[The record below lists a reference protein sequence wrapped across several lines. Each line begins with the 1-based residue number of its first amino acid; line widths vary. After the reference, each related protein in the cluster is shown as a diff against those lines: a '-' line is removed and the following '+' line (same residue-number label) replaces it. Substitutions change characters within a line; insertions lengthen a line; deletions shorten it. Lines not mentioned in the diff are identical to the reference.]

1 MTFSQIS
8 LGADRTNTN
17 ETSSCENLYSSRIW
31 KYQVAVN
38 NQMGKCEEI
47 LEDKTE
53 TWTEALQ
60 HLELTIGPV
69 LMICGF
75 LAKLLRQV
83 IQSLQT
89 ADLSQKPLLI
99 SFLRLLQ
106 ALPCSGNVL
115 RTKWKIKKITKQNWL
130 SSNTNNDKD
139 SGTAHKYNWDYLIQD
154 WDLLRSWLTDT
165 ILPSEGMNAGRLLM
179 RSLVWR
185 VLKLISS
192 WHFSCTLGGLC
203 WRL

>member
-1 MTFSQIS
+1 MNRSTSTS
-8 LGADRTNTN
+8 RTDHRPSSHDLWLFG
-17 ETSSCENLYSSRIW
+17 ETSPPGDPVSPDGGSQSEATPHILSPPAPGPAMQWQCPEN
-31 KYQVAVN
+31 K
-38 NQMGKCEEI
+38 MK
-47 LEDKTE
+47 K
-53 TWTEALQ
+53 
-60 HLELTIGPV
+60 
-69 LMICGF
+69 
-75 LAKLLRQV
+75 
-83 IQSLQT
+83 
-89 ADLSQKPLLI
+89 
-99 SFLRLLQ
+99 
-106 ALPCSGNVL
+106 
-115 RTKWKIKKITKQNWL
+115 KIITKQNWL